1 MGYHARTISLVC
13 FRARKGSKR
22 KEVKKQVKCPI
33 KGSIEKLD
41 RTLHF
46 LRVLEFEVSSN
57 NTWCCFNIMIHFPQK
72 KKFWHPDII
81 GWQLLFFSQKFKKSN
96 YQIQNIINL
105 PFYWFRDSDSD
116 TYLKKRNWNIRKN
129 IFRLSFRI
137 FALFLK

>member
-57 NTWCCFNIMIHFPQK
+57 NTWCCFNIMIQFPQK
-72 KKFWHPDII
+72 KNLTSRYNR
-81 GWQLLFFSQKFKKSN
+81 GQLFLLKNLKILVTN
-96 YQIQNIINL
+96 EIQNIITL
-105 PFYWFRDSDSD
+105 PFYWFRDGDSD
-116 TYLKKRNWNIRKN
+116 TYLKKWNWNIRKK
-129 IFRLSFRI
+129 IVFRLSLRRFVS
-137 FALFLK
+137 FLK